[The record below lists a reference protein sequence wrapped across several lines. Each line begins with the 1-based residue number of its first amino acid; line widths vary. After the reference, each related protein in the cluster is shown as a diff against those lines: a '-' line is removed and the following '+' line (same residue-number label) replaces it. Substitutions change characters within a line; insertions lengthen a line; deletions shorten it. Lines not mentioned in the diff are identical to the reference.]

1 MLTRLNEIAQLV
13 NKLDYLET
21 LKRNHIESIVS
32 LEETIKSIKQ
42 QLEEI
47 KDEQ

>member
-1 MLTRLNEIAQLV
+1 MLTRLNEIASLV

-21 LKRNHIESIVS
+21 LKQNHIDSIVS
-32 LEETIKSIKQ
+32 LEETIESIKQ
-42 QLEEI
+42 QLEEV